1 MPTASWRFCSSPGCW
16 TGCHEPPHGKLP
28 LMIDL
33 RSDTVTKPSR
43 EMRTV
48 IADAVLGDDVFHD
61 DPTVVALEE
70 RVAELLGKE
79 DAVYVPTGTMSN
91 QLALRTHSRPGDVVL
106 AGADSHI
113 EIHELG
119 AANAISGLTIQQL
132 ESVDGTFTDEQLRL
146 AVPELPKSIPSSL
159 VQPVTLLSLE
169 NTHSSA
175 GSTVWPKT
183 QLDQVI
189 DTAREMGIA
198 THMDGARLW
207 NAAVAS
213 GVSETEW
220 AAGFDTV
227 SVCFSKG
234 LGAPMGSA
242 LAGSRDLIDTA
253 RRYKHMHGGGF
264 RQAGM
269 MAAGAIYAIDHNRER
284 LADDHANAARL
295 AVGIAEIP
303 GCTIDTESVHTN
315 IVYFETKRPAAHV
328 CDDLEHSG
336 VLMLPMER
344 GRIRAVTNLDV
355 SMDDIDETLT
365 AVAAAMG

>member
-1 MPTASWRFCSSPGCW
+1 
-16 TGCHEPPHGKLP
+16 
-28 LMIDL
+28 
-33 RSDTVTKPSR
+33 
-43 EMRTV
+43 
-48 IADAVLGDDVFHD
+48 
-61 DPTVVALEE
+61 
-70 RVAELLGKE
+70 
-79 DAVYVPTGTMSN
+79 
-91 QLALRTHSRPGDVVL
+91 
-106 AGADSHI
+106 
-113 EIHELG
+113 
-119 AANAISGLTIQQL
+119 
-132 ESVDGTFTDEQLRL
+132 
-146 AVPELPKSIPSSL
+146 
-159 VQPVTLLSLE
+159 
-169 NTHSSA
+169 
-175 GSTVWPKT
+175 
-183 QLDQVI
+183 
-189 DTAREMGIA
+189 MGIT

-207 NAAVAS
+207 NAAVTS

>member
-48 IADAVLGDDVFHD
+48 ITDAVLGDDVFHD

-175 GSTVWPKT
+175 GSTV
-183 QLDQVI
+183 
-189 DTAREMGIA
+189 
-198 THMDGARLW
+198 
-207 NAAVAS
+207 
-213 GVSETEW
+213 
-220 AAGFDTV
+220 
-227 SVCFSKG
+227 
-234 LGAPMGSA
+234 
-242 LAGSRDLIDTA
+242 
-253 RRYKHMHGGGF
+253 
-264 RQAGM
+264 
-269 MAAGAIYAIDHNRER
+269 
-284 LADDHANAARL
+284 
-295 AVGIAEIP
+295 
-303 GCTIDTESVHTN
+303 
-315 IVYFETKRPAAHV
+315 
-328 CDDLEHSG
+328 
-336 VLMLPMER
+336 
-344 GRIRAVTNLDV
+344 
-355 SMDDIDETLT
+355 
-365 AVAAAMG
+365 